1 MLSALWAVTRPHP
14 ASPRLRLKPALP
26 AESALPGEP
35 PSLPWPPA
43 GQAAIAIPGIGSLG
57 ARDGDTPVPIAS
69 VTKVMTA
76 LVVLQDH
83 PLSPSEEG
91 PAITM
96 TAADVGAYEAG
107 VRVGRSELRVAVG
120 ETLTEHQALEA
131 LLVGSANNVADALAR
146 WDAGSVPGFVDR
158 MNARRVIPRDA
169 GRPESLA

>member
-1 MLSALWAVTRPHP
+1 
-14 ASPRLRLKPALP
+14 
-26 AESALPGEP
+26 
-35 PSLPWPPA
+35 
-43 GQAAIAIPGIGSLG
+43 
-57 ARDGDTPVPIAS
+57 VPIAS

-76 LVVLQDH
+76 LVVLQTIRC
-83 PLSPSEEG
+83 SPGEEG

-146 WDAGSVPGFVDR
+146 
-158 MNARRVIPRDA
+158 
-169 GRPESLA
+169 